1 MRSTRLNQQCS
12 LTFSLSF
19 CFCASLFL
27 LLFVCVFLCLFVC
40 LCVCST
46 GVVISPM
53 EQLSPNNSRNQESS
67 PPLATRNFNRTL
79 STTTRMITPQLQ
91 VLTSSSRPCPPRTQT
106 SESLNRCSL
115 PVTQVTGLLTLTA
128 HYASSVVYNRPLV
141 LKQQTLGL

>member
-27 LLFVCVFLCLFVC
+27 LLFVCLFCVCVFVC
-40 LCVCST
+40 FFNRCGDLINGT
-46 GVVISPM
+46 AQPK
-53 EQLSPNNSRNQESS
+53 QQSS
-67 PPLATRNFNRTL
+67 PPLTTRNFNRTP

-106 SESLNRCSL
+106 SESLNRCPL
-115 PVTQVTGLLTLTA
+115 PVTQVAGLLTLTA